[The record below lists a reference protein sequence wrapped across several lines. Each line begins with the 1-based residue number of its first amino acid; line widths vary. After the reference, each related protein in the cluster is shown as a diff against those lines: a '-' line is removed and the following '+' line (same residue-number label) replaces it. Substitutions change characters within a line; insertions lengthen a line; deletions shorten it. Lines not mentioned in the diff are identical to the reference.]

1 MKLSFMVWE
10 YLAREEVFIKSIYE
24 IDNGF
29 KELMETAETLLDR
42 ISSNS
47 ISEEEFEKLFL
58 HVFEINDSFDNII
71 ELVPSG
77 SKTKVRKENLY
88 EFIEIAKNKRLYDF
102 NDQLKD
108 LKEGFDKVMTQ
119 IVHFFKKK

>member
-10 YLAREEVFIKSIYE
+10 YLTREEVFIKSIYE

-71 ELVPSG
+71 ELVPL
-77 SKTKVRKENLY
+77 R
-88 EFIEIAKNKRLYDF
+88 I
-102 NDQLKD
+102 
-108 LKEGFDKVMTQ
+108 
-119 IVHFFKKK
+119 H